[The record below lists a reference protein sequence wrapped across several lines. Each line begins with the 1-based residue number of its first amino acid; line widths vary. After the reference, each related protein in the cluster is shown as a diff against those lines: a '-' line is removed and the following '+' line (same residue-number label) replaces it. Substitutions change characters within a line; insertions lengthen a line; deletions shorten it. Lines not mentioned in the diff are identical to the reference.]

1 LLKKQ
6 RERETESNRK
16 TEQYVYLFYV
26 VYLFLYR
33 RKKKKIERER
43 ERDGRQRGEGFV
55 FLVSYLLTCYCKL
68 FCFFYSCFGVQQ
80 PAGGCLLQTHASCL
94 SRSTGWLFSSYVC
107 EWIHVWNSQGHN
119 VGFKRFGSVRFG
131 SVQTTKSTQIL
142 SFCFQNFE
150 PSSMSYFI

>member
-80 PAGGCLLQTHASCL
+80 VAGFCKPTLLVSLGLLA
-94 SRSTGWLFSSYVC
+94 GSSLLTCV
-107 EWIHVWNSQGHN
+107 N
-119 VGFKRFGSVRFG
+119 GFMCGIFRGMTSVSNGMVRFG
-131 SVQTTKSTQIL
+131 SVQTIKSTQFFFLLLFLTKII
-142 SFCFQNFE
+142 Q
-150 PSSMSYFI
+150 